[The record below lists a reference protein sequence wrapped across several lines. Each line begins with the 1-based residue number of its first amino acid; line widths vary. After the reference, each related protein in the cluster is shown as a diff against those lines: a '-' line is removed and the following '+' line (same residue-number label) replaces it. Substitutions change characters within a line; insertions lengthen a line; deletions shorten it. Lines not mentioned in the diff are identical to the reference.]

1 MVPMRRVVKFSS
13 HDLFTNPLQAKIKI
27 LYFYAALSIQYVNM
41 RRSYPFGFRLTFVL
55 LSIGLTIFGLILA
68 KDFLYPLCFGILLS
82 YLLYP
87 IVNFLEKKGVPRI
100 LAILAAILGSALVFT
115 FIGIF
120 VFKRIN
126 MFTDELPQFRQ
137 KMIYH
142 IEQFQSYLN
151 EDLGIA
157 GDSLKDFLLGYFMDL
172 GTQSEKIFSATA
184 GTIFMVLMQ
193 PLYIFL
199 FLYYRTKFAYFI
211 LKITGRKNRAVVVK
225 ILKEIAT
232 VVTRYMLGVTTV
244 VLILCVF
251 NSAGY
256 LIIGIQYPL
265 LLGVVSA
272 LFSFIPYFGNFIGG
286 SIPLLFALLTED
298 SLIYSLRITAFVFI
312 VHLLE
317 NNILSPNIVGN
328 NVRINPFVIIIGLIM
343 ASMIWG
349 LPGMLVIIPAL
360 AMLKIIFKNIPSM
373 QPYSYL
379 LGTRGTRRHAI
390 TVENIRKFA
399 ATLRRRDKD
408 QG

>member
-1 MVPMRRVVKFSS
+1 M
-13 HDLFTNPLQAKIKI
+13 
-27 LYFYAALSIQYVNM
+27 YFYAALSKPYVRM
-41 RRSYPFGFRLTFVL
+41 KRSYPFGFRLTFVM
-55 LSIGLTIFGLILA
+55 LSIGLTIYGLILA
-68 KDFLYPLCFGILLS
+68 RDFLYPLAFGILLS

-100 LAILAAILGSALVFT
+100 LAILTGILAGALVFT

-120 VFKRIN
+120 VFKRIS
-126 MFTDELPQFRQ
+126 MFTDELPLFRQ
-137 KMIYH
+137 KMIAH
-142 IEQFQSYLN
+142 IERFQSYIN
-151 EDLGIA
+151 EDLGMP
-157 GDSLKDFLLGYFMDL
+157 GDQLKDFLLGYLMDI
-172 GTQSEKIFSATA
+172 GTQSEKIFSATT
-184 GTIFMVLMQ
+184 GTIFTVFMQ
-193 PLYIFL
+193 PVYIFL

-211 LKITGRKNRAVVVK
+211 LKITGRRNRALVVR

-244 VLILCVF
+244 VLILCIF

-256 LIIGIQYPL
+256 LIIGIHYPL

-298 SLIYSLRITAFVFI
+298 SLIYSLRIFVFVYI
-312 VHLLE
+312 VHLVE

-328 NVRINPFVIIIGLIM
+328 NVRINPFAIIIGLII

-349 LPGMLVIIPAL
+349 LPGMLVIIPFL
-360 AMLKIIFKNIPSM
+360 AMLKIIFKNVPSM

-379 LGTRGTRRHAI
+379 LGMRGTKIHAI
-390 TVENIRKFA
+390 TAENIRKFA
-399 ATLRRRDKD
+399 GRFRRKG
-408 QG
+408 QITKN

>member
-1 MVPMRRVVKFSS
+1 MKR
-13 HDLFTNPLQAKIKI
+13 T
-27 LYFYAALSIQYVNM
+27 
-41 RRSYPFGFRLTFVL
+41 YPFGFRLTFVL
-55 LSIGLTIFGLILA
+55 FSIGLTVYGLILA
-68 KDFLYPLCFGILLS
+68 RDFLYPLCFGILLA

-100 LAILAAILGSALVFT
+100 LAILAGILAGAVVFT

-120 VFKRIN
+120 VFKRIS
-126 MFTDELPQFRQ
+126 MFTDELPLFRQ
-137 KMIYH
+137 KMIDH
-142 IEQFQSYLN
+142 IEQFQSYFN
-151 EDLGIA
+151 ENMGIP
-157 GDSLKDFLLGYFMDL
+157 GDRLKEFLLGHLMNL
-172 GTQSEKIFSATA
+172 GSQSEKIFSATT
-184 GTIFMVLMQ
+184 GTIFTVLMQ
-193 PLYIFL
+193 PVYIFL

-211 LKITGRKNRAVVVK
+211 LKITGRHNRPMVVK
-225 ILKEIAT
+225 ILKDIAT

-251 NSAGY
+251 NSVGY

-286 SIPLLFALLTED
+286 SIPFLFALLTED
-298 SLIYSLRITAFVFI
+298 SLVYSLRIFIFVYI

-328 NVRINPFVIIIGLIM
+328 NVRINPFAIIISLIL

-349 LPGMLVIIPAL
+349 LPGMLVIIPFL
-360 AMLKIIFKNIPSM
+360 AMIKIIFKDIPSM

-379 LGTRGTRRHAI
+379 LGMRGTKRHAI
-390 TVENIRKFA
+390 TADNLRKFA
-399 ATLRRRDKD
+399 ARFRKKGKGQD
-408 QG
+408 QESGPAIKGA

>member
-1 MVPMRRVVKFSS
+1 MRR
-13 HDLFTNPLQAKIKI
+13 T
-27 LYFYAALSIQYVNM
+27 
-41 RRSYPFGFRLTFVL
+41 YPFGFRLTFVL
-55 LSIGLTIFGLILA
+55 LSIGLTIYSLILA
-68 KDFLYPLCFGILLS
+68 RDFLYPLCFGILLS

-100 LAILAAILGSALVFT
+100 LAILAGILGGALVFT
-115 FIGIF
+115 FIGMF
-120 VFKRIN
+120 VFKKIN
-126 MFTDELPQFRQ
+126 MFTDELPLFRQ
-137 KMIYH
+137 KMIHH
-142 IEQFQSYLN
+142 IEQFQYYIN
-151 EDLGIA
+151 EDMGIP
-157 GDSLKDFLLGYFMDL
+157 GDSLKNFLLGYIMDI
-172 GTQSEKIFSATA
+172 GTQSEKIFSATT
-184 GTIFMVLMQ
+184 GTIFTVLMQ
-193 PLYIFL
+193 PVYIFL

-211 LKITGRKNRAVVVK
+211 LKITGRKNRPMVVR

-286 SIPLLFALLTED
+286 SIPFLFALLTED
-298 SLIYSLRITAFVFI
+298 SLIYSLRIFIFVYI

-328 NVRINPFVIIIGLIM
+328 NLRINPFAIIIGLIM
-343 ASMIWG
+343 ASMVWG
-349 LPGMLVIIPAL
+349 LPGMLIIIPFL
-360 AMLKIIFKNIPSM
+360 AMLKIIFKNVPSM

-379 LGTRGTRRHAI
+379 LGQRGTRRHAL

-399 ATLRRRDKD
+399 GKFRKKG
-408 QG
+408 QGTGDEGQQK